1 MKKVNPSRLT
11 NRVKLGIMEDKETP
25 SGITKPVFVSKVVRW
40 CSLFTLSV
48 SQMIEA
54 MGVEQNY
61 SHSILVRTLQGGLG
75 EYTHAEFEGKVYK
88 IASYHPDA
96 DNGPKSFD
104 MIVLKEVEKNG

>member
-11 NRVKLGIMEDKETP
+11 HRVKLGAMEDQLTP
-25 SGITKPVFVSKVVRW
+25 SGIYKPVFVPKLERW

-48 SQMIEA
+48 SQIVQT

-61 SHSILVRTLQGGLG
+61 SHTLLVRTLQNGL
-75 EYTHAEFEGKVYK
+75 EDCTHAEFKGQVYK

-96 DNGPKSFD
+96 DNSPKSFD
-104 MIVLKEVEKNG
+104 LIVLKEVKRNG